1 MPFLRN
7 QFLLL
12 IALVSGCREPSGQS
26 SPPPQPPP
34 DVSIVT
40 VTPHPLV
47 LQDVLP
53 GRVVPERVAEV
64 RPLVSGI
71 VRERLFTEGDV
82 VKAGQPLY
90 RIDPTVF
97 NAEVASASAST
108 VRQRANVSAA
118 EREAQR
124 AIQLEKSGAIPS
136 QQADTARSTLDVAKA
151 DLRVAEAM
159 LARSRISL
167 RYTTVTAPIAGRI
180 GLSRVT
186 EGALVSSADPMSMVT
201 IQQLDQVYVDI
212 RQPSTRYEELRE
224 RLARGE
230 LETSAGL
237 PVTLVSM
244 RGQPYE
250 MEGRLLAT
258 DINVEPTTNELTL
271 RVLVPNAKLQL
282 LPGMFV
288 RARIPVGREAAAIT
302 VPQQAVLRNPALG
315 DSVMVVDKGDVV
327 AVRSVTTGRVVE
339 GQQVIRQG
347 LAAGDRVIVEGQDR
361 LGPGQAVHPSPWQV
375 PPPPSAA
382 PSASSSSGSSN
393 SSNSTGTPPA
403 TPTATNKDR

>member
-1 MPFLRN
+1 MQFFHAH
-7 QFLLL
+7 FLLL
-12 IALVSGCREPSGQS
+12 LGLVTGCNERQAQS
-26 SPPPQPPP
+26 DTPPPAPPP

-40 VTPHPLV
+40 ITPHPLV
-47 LQDVLP
+47 LHDVLP

-71 VRERLFTEGDV
+71 VRERLFTEGEV

-90 RIDPTVF
+90 RIDPAVF
-97 NAEVASASAST
+97 SAEVASAAAST
-108 VRQRANVSAA
+108 ARQRANLAAA

-124 AIQLEKSGAIPS
+124 AIQLEQSGAIPS
-136 QQADTARSTLDVAKA
+136 QQADTARSTLDVARA
-151 DLRVAEAM
+151 ELRVAEAS

-201 IQQLDQVYVDI
+201 IQQLEQVYVDI

-230 LETSAGL
+230 LESSEGL

-244 RGQPYE
+244 RGQPYD
-250 MEGRLLAT
+250 MVGRLLAT

-271 RVLVPNAKLQL
+271 RVLVPNAKLHL

-288 RARIPVGREAAAIT
+288 RARIPVGRETAAIT
-302 VPQQAVLRNPALG
+302 VPQQAVLHNPALG
-315 DSVMVVDKGDVV
+315 DSVMVVAQGDVV
-327 AVRSVTTGRVVE
+327 AVRTVTTGRVVE

-347 LAAGDRVIVEGQDR
+347 LAAGERVIVEGQDR
-361 LGPGQAVHPSPWQV
+361 LGPGQAVHPTPWEV
-375 PPPPSAA
+375 PPVPSAA
-382 PSASSSSGSSN
+382 SSQPGKQDA
-393 SSNSTGTPPA
+393 PPA
-403 TPTATNKDR
+403 TSTTNKGR